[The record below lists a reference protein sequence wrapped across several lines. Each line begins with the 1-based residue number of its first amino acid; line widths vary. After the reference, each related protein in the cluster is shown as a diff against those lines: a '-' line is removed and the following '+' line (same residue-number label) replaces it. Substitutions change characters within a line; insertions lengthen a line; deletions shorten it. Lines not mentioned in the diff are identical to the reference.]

1 MNNFAKIED
10 VEKLW
15 RSLTEDEKERAK
27 NLLPIVEDSL
37 RMEADKV
44 GKNLDRMIEEKSYLE
59 NVAKSVVVDVIAR
72 TLMTSTDAEPMTQ
85 RSESALGYSV
95 SGTYLVPGGGL
106 FIKKSELARI
116 CMAMIKGITVTLYEK
131 EKINEDPFG
140 KLIYKETPTKVE
152 NVLVASTNT
161 QEVLDALNL
170 TGKKAVYT
178 IAIPKGDK
186 HTWKDNKVEFFG
198 EIWKVIGFP
207 QQGIEQNIPLEWNQK
222 WMVERYG

>member
-1 MNNFAKIED
+1 MGNSCAGIFRKGGRRSLIYRNKRTGNVIETQCELKGGDWEAEKPPRSTTKKRKTVKKMNNFAKIED

-106 FIKKSELARI
+106 FIKK
-116 CMAMIKGITVTLYEK
+116 
-131 EKINEDPFG
+131 
-140 KLIYKETPTKVE
+140 
-152 NVLVASTNT
+152 AS
-161 QEVLDALNL
+161 
-170 TGKKAVYT
+170 
-178 IAIPKGDK
+178 
-186 HTWKDNKVEFFG
+186 W
-198 EIWKVIGFP
+198 
-207 QQGIEQNIPLEWNQK
+207 QGSD
-222 WMVERYG
+222 